1 MKTTVESLQALYL
14 KNGGNLTDAYADIAD
29 GAAVGDYT
37 TIPDMIA
44 ACAKLNIGGA
54 SLPEGTNDGDM
65 LVWDDTD
72 AEWKAS
78 ENPYAPLFV
87 NIAPNQAGT
96 ALVGDK
102 TYGEI
107 LAASLSGRTVILYRA
122 EHGAT
127 LVVDCGVPEEYPN
140 SVYVIAIIGQE
151 TVSLMGASDQYPEI
165 ALG

>member
-1 MKTTVESLQALYL
+1 MNTVESLKALYV
-14 KNGGNLTDAYADIAD
+14 KNGGNLTDTYADIAD

-37 TIPDMIA
+37 TIPDMVS

-54 SLPEGTNDGDM
+54 SLPEGTNDSDL

-78 ENPYAPLFV
+78 ENPYAPLIV
-87 NIAPNQAGT
+87 NITPSQSGT
-96 ALVGDK
+96 TLVGDK

-107 LAASLSGRTVILYRA
+107 LAASISGRTVIFSRG
-122 EHGAT
+122 EQGAT
-127 LVVDCGVPEEYPN
+127 LVVDCGVPEESPG
-140 SVYVIAIIGQE
+140 SVYVVAIISRE
-151 TVSLMGASDQYPEI
+151 PVAVTGASDQYIEF